1 MFAFSSNKPHLGNNS
16 TFGAPVVI
24 SLHSGDGPK
33 AAAASAHVTA
43 QGDQPGMA
51 TLQEMLLA
59 PDIQPRVVADSEA
72 LVTDQV
78 AELSGVT
85 GAAVKLA
92 YNTVRKFD
100 ANHIHGMIE
109 TILPNVADALQPY
122 WAQFSAQY
130 TPSSGDFGGYLAARE
145 EEVAE
150 ALLAITDR
158 RRDNSDRP
166 TIVKAYN
173 TIRGRASKQVK
184 AALPA
189 LGLLIQKYA

>member
-1 MFAFSSNKPHLGNNS
+1 
-16 TFGAPVVI
+16 
-24 SLHSGDGPK
+24 
-33 AAAASAHVTA
+33 
-43 QGDQPGMA
+43 MA

-78 AELSGVT
+78 GELSGVT
-85 GAAVKLA
+85 GAAIKLA

-109 TILPNVADALQPY
+109 TILPNVANALQPY
-122 WAQFSAQY
+122 WAQFSAEF
-130 TPSSGDFGGYLAARE
+130 TPSSGNFGEYLAARE

-158 RRDNSDRP
+158 RRDNSVRP

-189 LGLLIQKYA
+189 LGLLVQKYA

>member
-1 MFAFSSNKPHLGNNS
+1 
-16 TFGAPVVI
+16 
-24 SLHSGDGPK
+24 
-33 AAAASAHVTA
+33 
-43 QGDQPGMA
+43 MA

-59 PDIQPRVVADSEA
+59 PDIQPRVVADSET

-78 AELSGVT
+78 AQLSGVT

-122 WAQFSAQY
+122 WAQFSAE
-130 TPSSGDFGGYLAARE
+130 PASSSGDFGGYLAARE

-158 RRDNSDRP
+158 RRDNSARP

-189 LGLLIQKYA
+189 LGVLIQKYA

>member
-1 MFAFSSNKPHLGNNS
+1 
-16 TFGAPVVI
+16 
-24 SLHSGDGPK
+24 
-33 AAAASAHVTA
+33 
-43 QGDQPGMA
+43 MA

-59 PDIQPRVVADSEA
+59 PDVQPRVIADCEA
-72 LVTDQV
+72 LVSSQV
-78 AELSGVT
+78 ADLSGVT

-100 ANHIHGMIE
+100 AGHIHGMIV
-109 TILPNVADALQPY
+109 TILPNVADTLQPY
-122 WAQFSAQY
+122 WAQFAAEY
-130 TPSSGDFGGYLAARE
+130 TPSSGDFGGFLAARD

-158 RRDNSDRP
+158 RRDNSARP

-173 TIRGRASKQVK
+173 TVRGPALKQVK

-189 LGLLIQKYA
+189 LGQLIQKYA

>member
-1 MFAFSSNKPHLGNNS
+1 
-16 TFGAPVVI
+16 
-24 SLHSGDGPK
+24 
-33 AAAASAHVTA
+33 
-43 QGDQPGMA
+43 MA

-85 GAAVKLA
+85 GAAIKLA

-122 WAQFSAQY
+122 WAQFSAEF

-145 EEVAE
+145 DEVAE

-158 RRDNSDRP
+158 RRDNSVRP

-173 TIRGRASKQVK
+173 TIRPRASKQVK

>member
-1 MFAFSSNKPHLGNNS
+1 
-16 TFGAPVVI
+16 
-24 SLHSGDGPK
+24 
-33 AAAASAHVTA
+33 
-43 QGDQPGMA
+43 MA

-59 PDIQPRVVADSEA
+59 PDVQPRVVADSEV

-85 GAAVKLA
+85 GAAIKLA

-122 WAQFSAQY
+122 WAQFSAEF

-145 EEVAE
+145 DEVAE
-150 ALLAITDR
+150 SLLAITDR
-158 RRDNSDRP
+158 RRDNSARP

>member
-1 MFAFSSNKPHLGNNS
+1 
-16 TFGAPVVI
+16 
-24 SLHSGDGPK
+24 
-33 AAAASAHVTA
+33 
-43 QGDQPGMA
+43 MA

-85 GAAVKLA
+85 GAAIKLA
-92 YNTVRKFD
+92 YNTVRRFD

-122 WAQFSAQY
+122 WAQFSAEPA
-130 TPSSGDFGGYLAARE
+130 PSSGNFGEYLAARE

-158 RRDNSDRP
+158 RRDNSARP

>member
-1 MFAFSSNKPHLGNNS
+1 
-16 TFGAPVVI
+16 
-24 SLHSGDGPK
+24 
-33 AAAASAHVTA
+33 
-43 QGDQPGMA
+43 MA

-59 PDIQPRVVADSEA
+59 PEIQPRVVADSEA
-72 LVTDQV
+72 LVTHQV

-85 GAAVKLA
+85 GAAIKLA

-122 WAQFSAQY
+122 WAQFSAQF
-130 TPSSGDFGGYLAARE
+130 TPSSGDFGGFLAARE
-145 EEVAE
+145 DEVAE

-158 RRDNSDRP
+158 RRDNSVRP

>member
-1 MFAFSSNKPHLGNNS
+1 
-16 TFGAPVVI
+16 
-24 SLHSGDGPK
+24 
-33 AAAASAHVTA
+33 
-43 QGDQPGMA
+43 MA

-59 PDIQPRVVADSEA
+59 PEIQPRVVADSEA

-85 GAAVKLA
+85 GAAIKLA
-92 YNTVRKFD
+92 YTTVRKFD

-109 TILPNVADALQPY
+109 TILPSVADALQPY

-130 TPSSGDFGGYLAARE
+130 TPSSGDFGGFLAARE
-145 EEVAE
+145 DEVAE

-158 RRDNSDRP
+158 RRDNSVRP

>member
-1 MFAFSSNKPHLGNNS
+1 
-16 TFGAPVVI
+16 
-24 SLHSGDGPK
+24 
-33 AAAASAHVTA
+33 
-43 QGDQPGMA
+43 MA

-59 PDIQPRVVADSEA
+59 PGIRPTVVADCED
-72 LVTDQV
+72 LVTNQV

-85 GAAVKLA
+85 GAAIKLA

-122 WAQFSAQY
+122 WAQFSAEF

-145 EEVAE
+145 DEVAE
-150 ALLAITDR
+150 SLLAITDR
-158 RRDNSDRP
+158 RRDNSARP

>member
-1 MFAFSSNKPHLGNNS
+1 
-16 TFGAPVVI
+16 
-24 SLHSGDGPK
+24 
-33 AAAASAHVTA
+33 
-43 QGDQPGMA
+43 MA

-59 PDIQPRVVADSEA
+59 PDIQPTVVADCEE
-72 LVTDQV
+72 LVTNQV

-85 GAAVKLA
+85 GAAIKLA

-100 ANHIHGMIE
+100 ADHIHGMIE

-130 TPSSGDFGGYLAARE
+130 TPSSGDFGGFLAARD

-158 RRDNSDRP
+158 RRDNSNRP
-166 TIVKAYN
+166 AIVKAYN
-173 TIRGRASKQVK
+173 TIRGRAIKQVK

>member
-1 MFAFSSNKPHLGNNS
+1 
-16 TFGAPVVI
+16 
-24 SLHSGDGPK
+24 
-33 AAAASAHVTA
+33 
-43 QGDQPGMA
+43 MA

-59 PDIQPRVVADSEA
+59 PGIRPTVVADCED
-72 LVTDQV
+72 LVTNQV

-85 GAAVKLA
+85 GAAIKLA

-122 WAQFSAQY
+122 WAQFSAEF
-130 TPSSGDFGGYLAARE
+130 TPSSGDFGAFLAARD
-145 EEVAE
+145 EEVSE

-158 RRDNSDRP
+158 RRDNSNRP

>member
-1 MFAFSSNKPHLGNNS
+1 
-16 TFGAPVVI
+16 
-24 SLHSGDGPK
+24 
-33 AAAASAHVTA
+33 
-43 QGDQPGMA
+43 MA

-59 PDIQPRVVADSEA
+59 SDVQPRVVADCEE
-72 LVTDQV
+72 LVTSQV
-78 AELSGVT
+78 ADMSGVT

-92 YNTVRKFD
+92 YNTVRRVD
-100 ANHIHGMIE
+100 ADHIHAMIE

-122 WAQFSAQY
+122 WAQFTAEF

-158 RRDNSDRP
+158 RRDNSNRP
-166 TIVKAYN
+166 AIVKAYN
-173 TIRGRASKQVK
+173 TIRGRAIKQVK

-189 LGLLIQKYA
+189 LGILIQKYA

>member
-1 MFAFSSNKPHLGNNS
+1 
-16 TFGAPVVI
+16 
-24 SLHSGDGPK
+24 
-33 AAAASAHVTA
+33 
-43 QGDQPGMA
+43 MA

-59 PDIQPRVVADSEA
+59 PDVQPSVVADCEA
-72 LVTDQV
+72 LVSSQV
-78 AELSGVT
+78 ADMSGVT
-85 GAAVKLA
+85 GAALKLA

-100 ANHIHGMIE
+100 SGHIHGMIV

-122 WAQFSAQY
+122 WAQFAAEY
-130 TPSSGDFGGYLAARE
+130 TPSSGDFGSFLAARD

-158 RRDNSDRP
+158 RRDNSSRP

-173 TIRGRASKQVK
+173 TVRGPALKQVK

-189 LGLLIQKYA
+189 LGQLIQKYA

>member
-1 MFAFSSNKPHLGNNS
+1 
-16 TFGAPVVI
+16 
-24 SLHSGDGPK
+24 
-33 AAAASAHVTA
+33 
-43 QGDQPGMA
+43 MA
-51 TLQEMLLA
+51 TLQEMLLG

-78 AELSGVT
+78 AELSGIT
-85 GAAVKLA
+85 GAAIKLA
-92 YNTVRKFD
+92 YNTVRRFD

-122 WAQFSAQY
+122 WAQFNAEPG
-130 TPSSGDFGGYLAARE
+130 PSSRDFGGYLAARE
-145 EEVAE
+145 DEVAE

-158 RRDNSDRP
+158 RRDNSVRP

>member
-1 MFAFSSNKPHLGNNS
+1 
-16 TFGAPVVI
+16 
-24 SLHSGDGPK
+24 
-33 AAAASAHVTA
+33 
-43 QGDQPGMA
+43 MA

-59 PDIQPRVVADSEA
+59 SDIQPTVVADCEE
-72 LVTDQV
+72 LVTNQV
-78 AELSGVT
+78 ADMSGVT

-92 YNTVRKFD
+92 YTTVRKVD
-100 ANHIHGMIE
+100 SNHIHAMIE

-122 WAQFSAQY
+122 WAQFSAEF

-158 RRDNSDRP
+158 RRDNSVRP
-166 TIVKAYN
+166 VIVKAYN
-173 TIRGRASKQVK
+173 TIRGRAIKQVK

-189 LGLLIQKYA
+189 LGMLIQKYA

>member
-1 MFAFSSNKPHLGNNS
+1 
-16 TFGAPVVI
+16 
-24 SLHSGDGPK
+24 
-33 AAAASAHVTA
+33 
-43 QGDQPGMA
+43 MA

-59 PDIQPRVVADSEA
+59 PEIQPTVVADCGE
-72 LVTDQV
+72 LVTNQV
-78 AELSGVT
+78 GDMSGVT
-85 GAAVKLA
+85 GAAIKLA
-92 YNTVRKFD
+92 YNTVRRFD

-109 TILPNVADALQPY
+109 TILPSVANALQPY
-122 WAQFSAQY
+122 WAQFSAEF
-130 TPSSGDFGGYLAARE
+130 TPSSGDFGGYLAARD

-158 RRDNSDRP
+158 RRDNSNRP
-166 TIVKAYN
+166 AIVKAYN

>member
-1 MFAFSSNKPHLGNNS
+1 
-16 TFGAPVVI
+16 
-24 SLHSGDGPK
+24 
-33 AAAASAHVTA
+33 
-43 QGDQPGMA
+43 MA

-59 PDIQPRVVADSEA
+59 PAIRPTVVADCED

-85 GAAVKLA
+85 GAAMKLA

-122 WAQFSAQY
+122 WAQFSEEF

-145 EEVAE
+145 DEVAE

-158 RRDNSDRP
+158 RRDNSVRP